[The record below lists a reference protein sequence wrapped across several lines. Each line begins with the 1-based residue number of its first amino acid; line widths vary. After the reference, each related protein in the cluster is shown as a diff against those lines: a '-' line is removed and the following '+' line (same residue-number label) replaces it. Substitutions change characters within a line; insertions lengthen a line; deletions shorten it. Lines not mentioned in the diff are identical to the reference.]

1 MDVFTVM
8 ACFRLKVIMI
18 HGSILDLRKELIER
32 ISNDISTLK
41 RADDIGNIQDIFLG
55 SITDSY
61 QPLEV
66 EHKRT
71 RQIIE
76 LLISNELPF
85 TILTKSNL
93 VLRDLDLFK
102 GYKWCRVGVTVTS
115 FDELFRKE
123 LEPFTAN
130 YNKRIE
136 VLSTLKLNG
145 INTYLSGEPIMP
157 LEVSNPLEIVCKL
170 RDYVDLFDFGIV
182 HEQRLLRLHT
192 ITVQEILQE

>member
-1 MDVFTVM
+1 M
-8 ACFRLKVIMI
+8 
-18 HGSILDLRKELIER
+18 
-32 ISNDISTLK
+32 
-41 RADDIGNIQDIFLG
+41 
-55 SITDSY
+55 
-61 QPLEV
+61 
-66 EHKRT
+66 
-71 RQIIE
+71 
-76 LLISNELPF
+76 LISNELPF
-85 TILTKSNL
+85 TILKQTTQ

-115 FDELFRKE
+115 FLMNCLRKSW
-123 LEPFTAN
+123 EPFTAN

-157 LEVSNPLEIVCKL
+157 LEVSNRLEIVCKL